1 MDHSGNPWQP
11 PGARHDSTAAL
22 AQNSLQRRVDQAEAD
37 IRRLTEQLR
46 GKERQLSDMG
56 KALLRTVVVHHA
68 IEERQEQELESL
80 RAMAPSWKTFRCV
93 GEEQSEHSDGFTIR
107 LPFITEILSGMF
119 DVMQTFWSNYDEN
132 NPPKSSVV
140 ARAIDERL
148 NLKAQPDG
156 EASRSAQTYAS
167 AIRPDW
173 LKDTAGS
180 RNPRSRS

>member
-1 MDHSGNPWQP
+1 MDHSENPCQP
-11 PGARHDSTAAL
+11 AGARDDSTVAL
-22 AQNSLQRRVDQAEAD
+22 APNSLQRRVDQAEAD
-37 IRRLTEQLR
+37 VRRLTEQLR

-56 KALLRTVVVHHA
+56 KALLRTVAVHHA

-80 RAMAPSWKTFRCV
+80 RAMAPSWRTLQCAC
-93 GEEQSEHSDGFTIR
+93 EEQSEHSYGITVR

-119 DVMQTFWSNYDEN
+119 DVMQIFWSDYDEN

-173 LKDTAGS
+173 LKETAGS
-180 RNPRSRS
+180 RYSRSRS

>member
-1 MDHSGNPWQP
+1 MDHTENSCQLAGS
-11 PGARHDSTAAL
+11 HDGGTVEL
-22 AQNSLQRRVDQAEAD
+22 AQNSLRRRVDQAEAD
-37 IRRLTEQLR
+37 VRRLTEQLR
-46 GKERQLSDMG
+46 GKERQLTDMG
-56 KALLRTVVVHHA
+56 KALLRTVAVHHA
-68 IEERQEQELESL
+68 IEERQEQEIESL
-80 RAMAPSWKTFRCV
+80 RAKAPVWKTCRCAC
-93 GEEQSEHSDGFTIR
+93 EDQSEPSDGTTVR

-119 DVMQTFWSNYDEN
+119 DVMQTFWCDYDEN

-173 LKDTAGS
+173 LKETAVN
-180 RNPRSRS
+180 RYPRSRL

>member
-1 MDHSGNPWQP
+1 MDHPGNLWQP
-11 PGARHDSTAAL
+11 PETRDDSTAAL
-22 AQNSLQRRVDQAEAD
+22 AQNSLQRRVDQAEAE

-56 KALLRTVVVHHA
+56 KALLRTVAVHHA

-80 RAMAPSWKTFRCV
+80 RAMAPSWRTFQCAC
-93 GEEQSEHSDGFTIR
+93 EEQSEHSFGITVR

-119 DVMQTFWSNYDEN
+119 DVMQTFWSDYDEN

-173 LKDTAGS
+173 LKETAGT
-180 RNPRSRS
+180 RYPRSRS